1 MTVPHL
7 FLERYPCIAQ
17 TIAIP
22 PDIQGDIQ
30 AEHNYLVPILMA
42 HKAEWE
48 LVCNEVEQGIE
59 DGSLV
64 FCGETGE
71 IIKTSDLSF
80 TTNNGGH
87 NA

>member
-7 FLERYPCIAQ
+7 FLERYPLIAE

-22 PDIQGDIQ
+22 PDIQGDIE
-30 AEHNYLVPILMA
+30 AEHNYLVPILIA
-42 HKAEWE
+42 YKAEWE
-48 LVCNEVEQGIE
+48 LVCDEVERGIE

-71 IIKTSDLSF
+71 ITKTSDLSLI
-80 TTNNGGH
+80 TH
-87 NA
+87 RRI